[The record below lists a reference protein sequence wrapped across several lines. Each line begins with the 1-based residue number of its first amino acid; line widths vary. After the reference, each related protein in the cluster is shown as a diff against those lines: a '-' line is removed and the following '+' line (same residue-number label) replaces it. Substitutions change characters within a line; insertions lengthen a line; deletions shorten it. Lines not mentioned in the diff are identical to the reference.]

1 MTDLRNQVFYR
12 TDTEVRTGDE
22 FYHIALTY
30 HPELKEPPFRVQV
43 IHGFAGKPP
52 ITPED
57 QESFES
63 REAADGKFDR
73 WMADLAGKGFRPYS
87 RSVHGFDKG
96 QGFK

>member
-1 MTDLRNQVFYR
+1 MTDLRDQVFYR

-22 FYHIALTY
+22 SYHIASTY
-30 HPELKEPPFRVQV
+30 HSELKEPPFRVEV
-43 IHGFAGKPP
+43 FHGFAGNPP
-52 ITPED
+52 TTPED

-73 WMADLAGKGFRPYS
+73 WMADVAGKGFRPYS